1 MSQSFIYSFQ
11 IKCSDCNFQLRIND
25 RILYEL
31 KRGANVNAEL
41 PINTFLQSSNNKFN
55 CIISPPKGF
64 DSIPEYAKLSLALM
78 RNSINSNNQGQQIAS
93 FQTGSYKVDA
103 NNPPKLN
110 DLLSGEINS
119 IIDYKS
125 MVESGIEINNT
136 EAIKN
141 ELYKKYIEIWKLFK
155 DKKIDE
161 VITLFQQK
169 NIEIANLT
177 GRLLSEVVEDAKKDY
192 QYYVNDSSLELWE
205 FLPEKVSL
213 KIYGYKKLACLEVA
227 NGNQPLCFLN
237 RKDRIAIYIPI
248 YFFKNPKSNEFEII
262 R

>member
-31 KRGANVNAEL
+31 KRGANVNTEL
-41 PINTFLQSSNNKFN
+41 PINTFLLSSNNIFN
-55 CIISPPKGF
+55 CNISPPKGF
-64 DSIPEYAKLSLALM
+64 DSIPESAKLSLALM

-93 FQTGSYKVDA
+93 FQTSSYKADD
-103 NNPPKLN
+103 NNPPKIN

-119 IIDYKS
+119 MIDYKS
-125 MVESGIEINNT
+125 IFESAVEISNT

-141 ELYKKYIEIWKLFK
+141 ELYNKYIEIWKLFK

-161 VITLFQQK
+161 VLTLFNQR
-169 NIEIANLT
+169 NTEISTLT
-177 GRLLSEVVEDAKKDY
+177 GRLLSEVVDDAKKDY
-192 QYYVNDSSLELWE
+192 QYYVSDSSLELWE
-205 FLPEKVSL
+205 FLPEKVTL

-248 YFFKNPKSNEFEII
+248 YFFKNPKSNQLEII